1 MHKSLILLPMIAG
14 LALSG
19 CANSPRSASIA
30 PASMSFQAS
39 STDEAVLLQQT
50 ATLDRMMSD
59 IVRHT
64 TIKHAAVGAAIG
76 CGLAVVTA
84 SASNCVAAAAAGGA
98 AGAVSGHIAGK
109 RDVARRMELV
119 SANSIVRSIRK
130 SNTQLGDINADL
142 PKFLAQQD
150 ADVKGLNS
158 LKSMGTISAEEYE
171 SRMNAIRSSRAELAE
186 ALLMSSKQART
197 ASANLREAA
206 AQGQSGLDWHISAV
220 DQMEREALSAR
231 SSISLL

>member
-1 MHKSLILLPMIAG
+1 MHKSLLLFPMVAG

-19 CANSPRSASIA
+19 CANMPGTKTAV
-30 PASMSFQAS
+30 PASMSFQATS
-39 STDEAVLLQQT
+39 ANEAVLLEQT
-50 ATLDRMMSD
+50 ATLDRMMKD

-76 CGLAVVTA
+76 CGLAVVTS
-84 SASNCVAAAAAGGA
+84 SASSCLTAAAAGGA
-98 AGAVSGHIAGK
+98 VGAVSGHLAGK
-109 RDVARRMELV
+109 RDVARRIEL

-150 ADVKGLNS
+150 ADVKGLTS
-158 LKSMGTISAEEYE
+158 LRTMGTISTKEFDA
-171 SRMNAIRSSRAELAE
+171 RLAMIRTNRAELAE
-186 ALLMSSKQART
+186 ALLMSSQQART

-206 AQGQSGLDWHISAV
+206 AQGQSGLEWHISAV

-231 SSISLL
+231 SSIALL

>member
-1 MHKSLILLPMIAG
+1 MHKSLLLFPMVAG

-19 CANSPRSASIA
+19 CANMPGTKTAV
-30 PASMSFQAS
+30 PASMSFQTTSAN
-39 STDEAVLLQQT
+39 EAVLLEQT
-50 ATLDRMMSD
+50 ATLDRMMKD

-76 CGLAVVTA
+76 CGLAVVTS
-84 SASNCVAAAAAGGA
+84 SASSCLTAAAAGGA
-98 AGAVSGHIAGK
+98 VGAVSGHLAGK
-109 RDVARRMELV
+109 RDVTQRIELV

-150 ADVKGLNS
+150 ADVKGLTS
-158 LKSMGTISAEEYE
+158 LRTMGTISTEEFDA
-171 SRMNAIRSSRAELAE
+171 RLAMIRTNRAELAE
-186 ALLMSSKQART
+186 ALLMSSQQART

-206 AQGQSGLDWHISAV
+206 AQGQSGLEWHISAV

-231 SSISLL
+231 SSIALL

>member
-19 CANSPRSASIA
+19 CANMSGSASVA
-30 PASMSFQAS
+30 PRSMSFQAT
-39 STDEAVLLQQT
+39 STDEAVLLEQT
-50 ATLDRMMSD
+50 ATLDLMMKD

-76 CGLAVVTA
+76 CGLAVVTS
-84 SASNCVAAAAAGGA
+84 SASSCLTAAAAGGA
-98 AGAVSGHIAGK
+98 MGAASGYAAGK
-109 RDVARRMELV
+109 RDVARRIELV

-150 ADVKGLNS
+150 ADIKGLKS
-158 LKSMGTISAEEYE
+158 LKAMGTISTEEFDT
-171 SRMNAIRSSRAELAE
+171 RVAAIRSSRAELAE
-186 ALLMSSKQART
+186 ALLMSSQQART

-206 AQGQSGLDWHISAV
+206 AQGQSGLEWHISAV

-231 SSISLL
+231 SSIALL